1 MEIKSITDF
10 KSNKVK
16 IDAEGV
22 TFALYKSDLKK
33 YDIKE
38 GELEEDI
45 FNEIMTEILPKRALD
60 RSLKIITGRDMTE
73 GMIKDKL
80 REDLY
85 PLDIIDSVI
94 ERLKQERLINDERF
108 IRGFIE
114 GKSSKKSKRDI
125 MVALSSKRVDM
136 NLAERIYAELSE
148 EGGLFDEKELIIK
161 LLEKRHYDFENAD
174 FEDKQKQI
182 RYLLGKG
189 FSYDSIHSAL
199 KDQKYSILW
208 FDSLFGL
215 Q

>member
-1 MEIKSITDF
+1 MEIKNITDF
-10 KSNKVK
+10 KSNKKK
-16 IDAEGV
+16 IEAEGV
-22 TFALYKSDLKK
+22 TFALYKSDIAK
-33 YDIKE
+33 YDIKL
-38 GELEEDI
+38 GEMPEKVYKEI
-45 FNEIMTEILPKRALD
+45 FLEILPKRALD

-73 GMIKDKL
+73 GMIRDKL

-85 PLDIIDSVI
+85 PSEIIDSVI
-94 ERLKQERLINDERF
+94 EKLKLERLINDERF

-148 EGGLFDEKELIIK
+148 EGSLSDEKELIVK
-161 LLEKRHYDFENAD
+161 LLEKRHYDFDNAD
-174 FEDKQKQI
+174 FEEKQKQI

-199 KDQKYSILW
+199 KD
-208 FDSLFGL
+208 
-215 Q
+215 

>member
-16 IDAEGV
+16 IEAEGV

-85 PLDIIDSVI
+85 PADIIDSVI

-148 EGGLFDEKELIIK
+148 EGSLSDEKELIVK
-161 LLEKRHYDFENAD
+161 LLEKRHYDFDNAD
-174 FEDKQKQI
+174 FEEKQKQI

-199 KDQKYSILW
+199 KY
-208 FDSLFGL
+208 
-215 Q
+215 

>member
-1 MEIKSITDF
+1 MEIKNITDF
-10 KSNKVK
+10 KSNKKK
-16 IDAEGV
+16 IEAEDV
-22 TFALYKSDLKK
+22 TFALYKSDISK
-33 YDIKE
+33 YDIKL
-38 GELEEDI
+38 GEMPEEVFEEI
-45 FNEIMTEILPKRALD
+45 FLEILPKRALD

-73 GMIKDKL
+73 GMIRDKL

-85 PLDIIDSVI
+85 PSEIIDSVI
-94 ERLKQERLINDERF
+94 EKLKQERLINDERF

-125 MVALSSKRVDM
+125 MIALSSKKADM

-148 EGGLFDEKELIIK
+148 EGSLSDENELIIK

-174 FEDKQKQI
+174 FEEKQKQI

-199 KDQKYSILW
+199 KD
-208 FDSLFGL
+208 
-215 Q
+215 

>member
-16 IDAEGV
+16 REAEGV

-60 RSLKIITGRDMTE
+60 ISLKIITGRDMTE

-85 PLDIIDSVI
+85 PSDIIDSVI

-108 IRGFIE
+108 IRVFIE
-114 GKSSKKSKRDI
+114 GKSSKNSKRDI

-148 EGGLFDEKELIIK
+148 EGSLSDEKELIVK

-174 FEDKQKQI
+174 FEEKQKQI

-199 KDQKYSILW
+199 KD
-208 FDSLFGL
+208 
-215 Q
+215 

>member
-16 IDAEGV
+16 IEAEGV

-85 PLDIIDSVI
+85 PADIIDSVI

-148 EGGLFDEKELIIK
+148 EGSLSDEKELIVK
-161 LLEKRHYDFENAD
+161 MLEKRHYDFENA
-174 FEDKQKQI
+174 
-182 RYLLGKG
+182 
-189 FSYDSIHSAL
+189 
-199 KDQKYSILW
+199 
-208 FDSLFGL
+208 
-215 Q
+215 

>member
-16 IDAEGV
+16 IEAEGL

-80 REDLY
+80 KEDLY
-85 PLDIIDSVI
+85 PSDIIDSVI

-136 NLAERIYAELSE
+136 NLAERIYSELSE
-148 EGGLFDEKELIIK
+148 EGSLSDEKELIIK

-174 FEDKQKQI
+174 FEEKQKQI

-199 KDQKYSILW
+199 KD
-208 FDSLFGL
+208 
-215 Q
+215 

>member
-80 REDLY
+80 KEDLY
-85 PLDIIDSVI
+85 PSDIIDSVI

-148 EGGLFDEKELIIK
+148 EGSLSDERELIIN

-174 FEDKQKQI
+174 FEEKQKQI

-199 KDQKYSILW
+199 KD
-208 FDSLFGL
+208 
-215 Q
+215 

>member
-38 GELEEDI
+38 CELEEDI

-136 NLAERIYAELSE
+136 NLAERIYTELSE
-148 EGGLFDEKELIIK
+148 EGGLSDEKELIIK

-208 FDSLFGL
+208 FVSLFGL

>member
-1 MEIKSITDF
+1 MEIKNITVF
-10 KSNKVK
+10 KSNKKK
-16 IDAEGV
+16 IEAEGV
-22 TFALYKSDLKK
+22 TFALYKSDIAK
-33 YDIKE
+33 YDIKL
-38 GELEEDI
+38 GEMSEKVYEEI
-45 FNEIMTEILPKRALD
+45 FLEILPKRALD

-73 GMIKDKL
+73 GMIRDKL

-85 PLDIIDSVI
+85 PSEIIDSVI
-94 ERLKQERLINDERF
+94 EKLKLERLINDERF

-136 NLAERIYAELSE
+136 NLAEKIYAELSE
-148 EGGLFDEKELIIK
+148 EGSLSDEKELIIK

-174 FEDKQKQI
+174 FDEKQKQI

-199 KDQKYSILW
+199 KD
-208 FDSLFGL
+208 
-215 Q
+215 

>member
-1 MEIKSITDF
+1 MEIKNITDF
-10 KSNKVK
+10 KTNKKK
-16 IDAEGV
+16 IEAESV
-22 TFALYKSDLKK
+22 TFALYKSDIAK
-33 YDIKE
+33 YDIKV
-38 GELEEDI
+38 GEMPKEVFEEI
-45 FNEIMTEILPKRALD
+45 FLDILPKRALD

-73 GMIKDKL
+73 GMIRDKL
-80 REDLY
+80 KEDLY
-85 PLDIIDSVI
+85 PSEIIDSVI
-94 ERLKQERLINDERF
+94 EKLKQERLINDERF

-148 EGGLFDEKELIIK
+148 EGSLSDEKELIIK

-174 FEDKQKQI
+174 FDEKQKQI

-199 KDQKYSILW
+199 KD
-208 FDSLFGL
+208 
-215 Q
+215 

>member
-1 MEIKSITDF
+1 MEIKNITDF
-10 KSNKVK
+10 KSNKKK
-16 IDAEGV
+16 IEAEGV
-22 TFALYKSDLKK
+22 TFALYKSDIAK
-33 YDIKE
+33 YDIKL
-38 GELEEDI
+38 GEMPEKVYKEI
-45 FNEIMTEILPKRALD
+45 FLEILPKRALD

-73 GMIKDKL
+73 GMIRDKL

-85 PLDIIDSVI
+85 PSEIIDSVI
-94 ERLKQERLINDERF
+94 EKLKLERLINDERF

-148 EGGLFDEKELIIK
+148 EGSLSDEKELIVK
-161 LLEKRHYDFENAD
+161 LLEKRHYDFDNAD
-174 FEDKQKQI
+174 YEEKQKQI

-199 KDQKYSILW
+199 KD
-208 FDSLFGL
+208 
-215 Q
+215 

>member
-1 MEIKSITDF
+1 MEIKSINDF

-16 IDAEGV
+16 IEAEGL

-38 GELEEDI
+38 GVIEDNV
-45 FNEIMTEILPKRALD
+45 FDEIINEILPKRALD

-80 REDLY
+80 KEDLY

-94 ERLKQERLINDERF
+94 DRLKQERLINDERF

-148 EGGLFDEKELIIK
+148 EGSLSDEKELIIK

-199 KDQKYSILW
+199 ND
-208 FDSLFGL
+208 
-215 Q
+215 

>member
-1 MEIKSITDF
+1 MEIKSITEF

-16 IDAEGV
+16 IEVEGF

-38 GELEEDI
+38 GELEDDI

-85 PLDIIDSVI
+85 PSDIIDSVI

-125 MVALSSKRVDM
+125 MVALSFKRVDM

-148 EGGLFDEKELIIK
+148 EGSLSDERELIIK

-174 FEDKQKQI
+174 FEEKQKQI

-199 KDQKYSILW
+199 KD
-208 FDSLFGL
+208 
-215 Q
+215 

>member
-1 MEIKSITDF
+1 MKIKNITDF
-10 KSNKVK
+10 KSNKKK
-16 IDAEGV
+16 IEAEGV
-22 TFALYKSDLKK
+22 TFALYKSDIAK
-33 YDIKE
+33 YDIKL
-38 GELEEDI
+38 GEMPEKVYKEI
-45 FNEIMTEILPKRALD
+45 FLEILPKRALD

-73 GMIKDKL
+73 GMIRDKL

-85 PLDIIDSVI
+85 PSEIIDSVI
-94 ERLKQERLINDERF
+94 EKLKLERLINDERF

-148 EGGLFDEKELIIK
+148 EGSLSDEKELIVK
-161 LLEKRHYDFENAD
+161 LLEKRHYDFDNAD
-174 FEDKQKQI
+174 FEEKQKQI

-199 KDQKYSILW
+199 KD
-208 FDSLFGL
+208 
-215 Q
+215 

>member
-1 MEIKSITDF
+1 MEIKNIKDF
-10 KSNKVK
+10 KSNKKK
-16 IDAEGV
+16 IEAEGV
-22 TFALYKSDLKK
+22 TFALYKSDIAK
-33 YDIKE
+33 YDIKL
-38 GELEEDI
+38 GEMPEKVYKEI
-45 FNEIMTEILPKRALD
+45 FLEILPKRALD

-73 GMIKDKL
+73 GMIRDKL

-85 PLDIIDSVI
+85 PSEIIDSVI
-94 ERLKQERLINDERF
+94 EKLKLERLINDERF

-148 EGGLFDEKELIIK
+148 EGSLSDEKELIVK
-161 LLEKRHYDFENAD
+161 LLEKRHYDFDNAD
-174 FEDKQKQI
+174 FEEKQKQI

-199 KDQKYSILW
+199 KD
-208 FDSLFGL
+208 
-215 Q
+215 

>member
-148 EGGLFDEKELIIK
+148 EGGLSDEKELIIK

-199 KDQKYSILW
+199 KD
-208 FDSLFGL
+208 
-215 Q
+215 